1 MKTKKKLLGIGGI
14 ILALIVVLGIGLY
27 FGKQMEESEGSVLVK
42 GLTHT
47 YDGKEKEVSVKR
59 LLFSPEVV
67 DITYYQ
73 NDAEVDSCIKA
84 GSYQVEIKLQKNSEE
99 EILNKTM
106 TIQPKELKL
115 SGMTPLD
122 KHYDGKTEIVYE
134 GTGVLEGVV
143 TGDDVSVESV
153 FMNTKT
159 ALYGV
164 AKKVFLEVSLQGK
177 DAGNYKVEDGSYEV
191 DIYPVA
197 NGFLLEPILEKDKI
211 VGFEVIGYNG
221 SERSVVIPTEFDNL
235 PILNVSSAC
244 FKNNETIEAITF
256 PENVSFER
264 NALKGCK
271 NLKCVTLGETGFAL
285 TPVFK
290 GDTISSFKVS
300 GYAGKG
306 GAVEIPSSVG
316 SIPVTGVSEYLF
328 AGNGNV
334 KEIVIP
340 ASIKEIGLA
349 FAQNATALK
358 KVIFKD
364 RTSDI
369 SWGKDDYGTWAFAG
383 SSVESITIGKG
394 MTTIPEI
401 FATGAEK
408 LTTVVLGEDVKEIKS
423 EAFRNCTSLTMVKG
437 YKDNMK
443 VANNAFEMLVGEF
456 AYVPTIKDEKFVA
469 YTVTGFG
476 GIEAKIPSMVGTIP
490 VTAIASYV
498 FAGHETVTSITIPAS
513 VTKIGLAVAQDAGK
527 LKTVVFEDRT
537 SDISWEKDDYG
548 TWAFAGSGVES
559 IIIGKGMTT
568 IPEIFATGA
577 EKLTTVVL
585 GEDVK
590 EIKSEAFRNCTSLT
604 MVKGYKD
611 NMKVANNAFE
621 MLVGEFAYVPTI
633 KDEKFVAY
641 TVTGFG
647 GIEAKIP
654 SMVGTIPVTAIASY
668 VFAGH
673 ETVTS
678 ITIPASVTKIGLAVA
693 QDAGKLKT
701 VVFEDRTSDISWE
714 KDDYGTW
721 AFAGSSVESIIIG
734 KGMTAI
740 PEIFATG
747 AEKLTAV
754 CFGENV
760 EKIKAEAFKNCTAL
774 TTVNGYKDSIKVA
787 NNAFE
792 MLIGDFAFVPTIEN
806 EKFTAYR
813 VTGFGG
819 TEAKIPSAIGTVPVT
834 AIEDYVFAG
843 HETVTSITI
852 PSSVTKIGLAV
863 AQNASK
869 LKRVVFEDRTSDIT
883 WKKDDFGT
891 WAFAG
896 SGVESIVIG
905 KGMTSVPEIFATGAE
920 KLNTV
925 TFGEN
930 TTVVSAEAFKNCV
943 SLVNVNGYSNL
954 ENIAGNAFEM
964 NVNGFALQPTVV
976 EDKIAGYTAVAFS
989 GTEANVP
996 NTVGTV
1002 PVTTLANHLFAGNAQ
1017 VTSITI
1023 PSNVT
1028 YVGLAI
1034 AQNTSALKT
1043 VVFEEREQDIVWGK
1057 DTFGAWTFAGSS
1069 VESITIGKGI
1079 TTIPEIFATG
1089 AEKLNT
1095 VTFGENTTVVS
1106 AEAFKNCVSLVNVN
1120 GYSNLENI
1128 AGNAFEMNVNG
1139 FALQP
1144 TVVEDKIAGY
1154 TAVAFSGTE
1163 ANVPNTVGTVP
1174 VTTLANHLFAGN
1186 AQVTSITIPSNVTY
1200 VGLAIAQNT
1209 SALKTVV
1216 FEEREQ
1222 DIVWGKD
1229 TFGAWTFAG
1238 SSVESITIGKGITT
1252 IPEIFATGAGKLTT
1266 VTLGNTITSIGSEA
1280 FKQCGALKN
1289 IVLPNSLQYIG
1300 SFAFFETGVEKIV
1313 IPANVNRMGCAV
1325 FQGTTALEEVIFV
1338 DRTQNITFETDAM
1351 GSWMFFLCNN
1361 LKKITIGN
1369 GIKGLPAIFAPTSAS
1384 TLYLG
1389 ENFETLNSESLPAVG
1404 TVTTLYIDSPTIAAG
1419 LNGQDAYYGVFKNVS
1434 KIGLK
1439 DGLVPSQYI
1448 TSTYTNVDNVDGYVI
1463 YSK

>member
-476 GIEAKIPSMVGTIP
+476 GTEAKIPNMVGTIP
-490 VTAIASYV
+490 I
-498 FAGHETVTSITIPAS
+498 
-513 VTKIGLAVAQDAGK
+513 
-527 LKTVVFEDRT
+527 
-537 SDISWEKDDYG
+537 
-548 TWAFAGSGVES
+548 
-559 IIIGKGMTT
+559 
-568 IPEIFATGA
+568 
-577 EKLTTVVL
+577 
-585 GEDVK
+585 
-590 EIKSEAFRNCTSLT
+590 
-604 MVKGYKD
+604 
-611 NMKVANNAFE
+611 
-621 MLVGEFAYVPTI
+621 
-633 KDEKFVAY
+633 
-641 TVTGFG
+641 
-647 GIEAKIP
+647 
-654 SMVGTIPVTAIASY
+654 TAIASY

-943 SLVNVNGYSNL
+943 SLVKVNGYSNL

-964 NVNGFALQPTVV
+964 NVNGFALQPTIV

-1002 PVTTLANHLFAGNAQ
+1002 PVTTLVNHLFAGNTQ

-1028 YVGLAI
+1028 NIGLAV
-1034 AQNTSALKT
+1034 AQNASALKT
-1043 VVFEEREQDIVWGK
+1043 VVFEDRETDIVWGK
-1057 DTFGAWTFAGSS
+1057 DAFGTWAFAGSS